1 MYVLIAIAAIVLHHY
16 LTDSDTA
23 LFFAALGVAL
33 VIVVN
38 LFALIGFCTACA
50 SLKREG
56 REWRGVMGFIVNAL
70 ALWPVW
76 YIVTCLLQG
85 IICWGVYA
93 FLAGIAYAALA
104 MGGGD
109 FVFLCIPLAVVMQ
122 LYALQG
128 FIDGCRSLRSES
140 RDWRGIAGLIVN
152 LAALLPIPCALLAV
166 IAFA

>member
-76 YIVTCLLQG
+76 YIVTCLLIFG
-85 IICWGVYA
+85 
-93 FLAGIAYAALA
+93 
-104 MGGGD
+104 
-109 FVFLCIPLAVVMQ
+109 
-122 LYALQG
+122 
-128 FIDGCRSLRSES
+128 R
-140 RDWRGIAGLIVN
+140 
-152 LAALLPIPCALLAV
+152 
-166 IAFA
+166 

>member
-1 MYVLIAIAAIVLHHY
+1 MTQPETSSDPAQPTAVQPLQYASAGMARPR
-16 LTDSDTA
+16 TGAGRDS
-23 LFFAALGVAL
+23 L
-33 VIVVN
+33 
-38 LFALIGFCTACA
+38 
-50 SLKREG
+50 R
-56 REWRGVMGFIVNAL
+56 
-70 ALWPVW
+70 
-76 YIVTCLLQG
+76 QG